1 MLMKVQKK
9 KFRLKPSVVK
19 KLKVVGVVLGVFLAV
34 FLFYS
39 SQIHSLTELGYSK
52 EASRRILFQFQKDY
66 VLSVGKNKTLN
77 AAFESDDYNEKYLDQ
92 YSKIEYQNHE
102 HLIRNINTLI
112 KKGYSNDNISMI
124 LAHGSD
130 SDVTEFA
137 KRDKI
142 NYLEEFFSL
151 PYAKLSNYDR
161 YVDYSNETG
170 EDDETTV
177 LAVNLDMDKE
187 NYEDPV
193 IVTDFSTD
201 MVVNKHRSLT
211 KDFEPDDLVS
221 IDEEYAADDTQA
233 GSRIAVNAFIE
244 MYKDAQKE
252 GYDLVIN
259 SSYRSYQDQEEVCNT
274 YRDLYGDNYVT
285 NYVAMPGFSEHQ
297 TGLSF
302 DIGSKDTNVFA
313 ESDEYT
319 WIQENAHKYG
329 FIQRFPEEYEAVT
342 GFRAEPWH
350 YRYVGKKI
358 ASYIYENNI
367 SFEEYYALFLDT
379 NE

>member
-34 FLFYS
+34 FLFYF

-66 VLSVGKNKTLN
+66 VLSVGENKTLN

-170 EDDETTV
+170 EDDDTTV

-201 MVVNKHRSLT
+201 MLVNKHRSLT

>member
-1 MLMKVQKK
+1 MKRKIKLKK
-9 KFRLKPSVVK
+9 NVIK
-19 KLKVVGVVLGVFLAV
+19 KLKIFGIFCVVLLGVFV
-34 FLFYS
+34 FYR
-39 SQIHSLTELGYSK
+39 SQINSLKKLGYS
-52 EASRRILFQFQKDY
+52 EVASRNILFQFKKKY
-66 VLSVGKNKTLN
+66 ILSVGENKTLN
-77 AAFESDDYNEKYLDQ
+77 AAFESKDYKEKYLDQ
-92 YSKIEYQNHE
+92 YSKIDYQNHDN
-102 HLIRNINTLI
+102 LIKNINTLI

-130 SDVTEFA
+130 KDVTEFA

-170 EDDETTV
+170 ENDETTV

-187 NYEDPV
+187 NYKNPFV
-193 IVTDFSTD
+193 VKKFSTD
-201 MVVNKHRSLT
+201 MLINKHRSLQ

-221 IDEEYAADDTQA
+221 IDTEYAADDTQR
-233 GSRIAVNAFIE
+233 GSRIAVNAFID
-244 MYKDAQKE
+244 MYKAAKKE
-252 GYDLVIN
+252 GYNLVIN
-259 SSYRSYQDQEEVCNT
+259 SSYRSYQEQEDICNT
-274 YRDLYGDNYVT
+274 YRGLYGENYVL

-297 TGLSF
+297 TGLAF
-302 DIGSKDTNVFA
+302 DVGSKNSNVFA
-313 ESDEYT
+313 ESKEYE

-329 FIQRFPEEYEAVT
+329 FIQRFPSKYEAIT

-358 ASYIYENNI
+358 ATYIYEHNI
-367 SFEEYYALFLDT
+367 SFEEYYALFLD
-379 NE
+379 

>member
-1 MLMKVQKK
+1 MKVQKK

-19 KLKVVGVVLGVFLAV
+19 KLKVVCVVLGVFLAV

-66 VLSVGKNKTLN
+66 VLSVGENKTLN
-77 AAFESDDYNEKYLDQ
+77 AAFESDDYNEKYLEQ

-170 EDDETTV
+170 EDDDTTV

-201 MVVNKHRSLT
+201 MLVNKHRSLT

-285 NYVAMPGFSEHQ
+285 NYVAIPGFSEHQ

>member
-1 MLMKVQKK
+1 MKVQKK

-19 KLKVVGVVLGVFLAV
+19 KLKVVGVVLGVFFAV

-66 VLSVGKNKTLN
+66 VLSVGENKTLN

-170 EDDETTV
+170 EDDDTTV

-201 MVVNKHRSLT
+201 MLVNKHRSLT

>member
-1 MLMKVQKK
+1 MKVQKK

-52 EASRRILFQFQKDY
+52 EASRKILFQFQKDY
-66 VLSVGKNKTLN
+66 VLSVGENKTLN

-170 EDDETTV
+170 EDDDTTV

-201 MVVNKHRSLT
+201 MLVNKHRSLT

-285 NYVAMPGFSEHQ
+285 NYVAIPGFSEHQ

>member
-1 MLMKVQKK
+1 MKR
-9 KFRLKPSVVK
+9 KFRLKKSVIQ
-19 KLKVVGVVLGVFLAV
+19 KLKIAGVVFAV
-34 FLFYS
+34 IIVIFFFYS
-39 SQIHSLTELGYSK
+39 SQINSLTRLGYSK
-52 EASRRILFQFQKDY
+52 EAARNILFQFKKEY
-66 VLSVGKNKTLN
+66 VLSVGENKTLN

-92 YSKIEYQNHE
+92 YSKIDYQNQK
-102 HLIRNINTLI
+102 HLIKNINTLI

-130 SDVTEFA
+130 KDVTEFA

-187 NYEDPV
+187 NYEDP
-193 IVTDFSTD
+193 IVVKKFSTD
-201 MVVNKHRSLT
+201 MLVNKHRSLT
-211 KDFEPDDLVS
+211 KDFEPEDLVS
-221 IDEEYAADDTQA
+221 IDEKYAADDTQA
-233 GSRIAVNAFIE
+233 GSRIAVNAFIQ
-244 MYKDAQKE
+244 MYKAAKKE
-252 GYDLVIN
+252 GYGLVIN
-259 SSYRSYQDQEEVCNT
+259 SSYRSYEDQEDICDT
-274 YRDLYGDNYVT
+274 YRELYGENYVK

-302 DIGSKDTNVFA
+302 DIGSTDTNVFA
-313 ESDEYT
+313 DSDEYE
-319 WIQENAHKYG
+319 WVQENAHKYG
-329 FIQRFPEEYEAVT
+329 FIQRFPTKYESIT

-358 ASYIYENNI
+358 ATYIYENDI
-367 SFEEYYALFLDT
+367 SFEEYYALFLDSDD
-379 NE
+379 

>member
-1 MLMKVQKK
+1 MKVQKK

-19 KLKVVGVVLGVFLAV
+19 KLKVVCVVLGVFLAV

-66 VLSVGKNKTLN
+66 VLSVGENKTLN

-201 MVVNKHRSLT
+201 MLVNKHRSLI

>member
-1 MLMKVQKK
+1 MKVQKK

-66 VLSVGKNKTLN
+66 VLSVGENKTLN

-170 EDDETTV
+170 EDDDTTV

-187 NYEDPV
+187 NYEDSV

-201 MVVNKHRSLT
+201 MLVNKHRSLT

>member
-1 MLMKVQKK
+1 MKRKI
-9 KFRLKPSVVK
+9 
-19 KLKVVGVVLGVFLAV
+19 KLKKTVIKKIKVLGIFCAILLAI
-34 FLFYS
+34 FLFYR
-39 SQIHSLTELGYSK
+39 SQINSLKKLGYS
-52 EASRRILFQFQKDY
+52 ETASRNILFQFKKKY
-66 VLSVGKNKTLN
+66 ILSIGENKTLN
-77 AAFESDDYNEKYLDQ
+77 AAFESKDYEEKYLDQ
-92 YSKIEYQNHE
+92 YSKIDYQNHDN
-102 HLIRNINTLI
+102 LIKNINTLI

-130 SDVTEFA
+130 KDVTEFV

-170 EDDETTV
+170 ENDETTV

-187 NYEDPV
+187 NYENPT
-193 IVTDFSTD
+193 IVKKFSTD
-201 MVVNKHRSLT
+201 MLVNKHRSLQ
-211 KDFEPDDLVS
+211 KNFEPDDLVS
-221 IDEEYAADDTQA
+221 IDSEYAVDDTQL
-233 GSRIAVNAFIE
+233 GSRIAVNAFIK
-244 MYKDAQKE
+244 MYKAAKKE

-259 SSYRSYQDQEEVCNT
+259 SSYRSYEEQEEICDT
-274 YRDLYGDNYVT
+274 YRELYGENYVL

-302 DIGSKDTNVFA
+302 DVGSKDSNVFA
-313 ESDEYT
+313 ESEEYE

-329 FIQRFPEEYEAVT
+329 FIQRFPSKYQAIT
-342 GFRAEPWH
+342 GFRADPWH

-358 ASYIYENNI
+358 ATYIYEHDI
-367 SFEEYYALFLDT
+367 SFEEYYVLFLD
-379 NE
+379 

>member
-1 MLMKVQKK
+1 MKVQKK

-66 VLSVGKNKTLN
+66 VLSVGENKTLN

-170 EDDETTV
+170 EDDDTTV

-201 MVVNKHRSLT
+201 MLVNKHRSLT

-285 NYVAMPGFSEHQ
+285 NYVAIPGFSEHQ

>member
-1 MLMKVQKK
+1 MKR
-9 KFRLKPSVVK
+9 KFRLKKSVVQ
-19 KLKVVGVVLGVFLAV
+19 KLKIVGVIFAIIIVIF
-34 FLFYS
+34 FFYS
-39 SQIHSLTELGYSK
+39 SQISSLTRLGYSK
-52 EASRRILFQFQKDY
+52 EAARNILFQFKKEY
-66 VLSVGKNKTLN
+66 VLSVGENKTLN

-92 YSKIEYQNHE
+92 YSKIDYQNQK
-102 HLIRNINTLI
+102 HLIKNINTLI

-130 SDVTEFA
+130 QDVTEFA

-187 NYEDPV
+187 NYEDSI
-193 IVTDFSTD
+193 IVKKFSTD
-201 MVVNKHRSLT
+201 MLVNKHRSLT
-211 KDFEPDDLVS
+211 KAFEPEDLVS
-221 IDEEYAADDTQA
+221 IDEKYAVDDTQA
-233 GSRIAVNAFIE
+233 GSRIAVNAFIQ
-244 MYKDAQKE
+244 MYKAAKKE
-252 GYDLVIN
+252 GYGLVIN
-259 SSYRSYQDQEEVCNT
+259 SSYRSYEDQEETCDT
-274 YRDLYGDNYVT
+274 YRELYGENYVK

-302 DIGSKDTNVFA
+302 DIGSTDTNVFA
-313 ESDEYT
+313 DSDEYE
-319 WIQENAHKYG
+319 WVQENAHKYG
-329 FIQRFPEEYEAVT
+329 FIQRFPTKYESIT

-358 ASYIYENNI
+358 ATYIYENDI
-367 SFEEYYALFLDT
+367 SFEEYYALFLDSDD
-379 NE
+379 

>member
-1 MLMKVQKK
+1 MSMKRKI
-9 KFRLKPSVVK
+9 
-19 KLKVVGVVLGVFLAV
+19 KLKKTVIKKIKVLGIFCAILLAI
-34 FLFYS
+34 FLFYR
-39 SQIHSLTELGYSK
+39 SQINSLKKLGYS
-52 EASRRILFQFQKDY
+52 ETDSRNILFQFKKKY
-66 VLSVGKNKTLN
+66 ILSIGENKTLN
-77 AAFESDDYNEKYLDQ
+77 AAFESKDYEEKYLDQ
-92 YSKIEYQNHE
+92 YSKIDYQNHDN
-102 HLIRNINTLI
+102 LIKNINTLI

-130 SDVTEFA
+130 KDVTEFV

-170 EDDETTV
+170 ENDETTV

-187 NYEDPV
+187 NYENPT
-193 IVTDFSTD
+193 IVKKFSTD
-201 MVVNKHRSLT
+201 MLVNKHRSLQ
-211 KDFEPDDLVS
+211 KNFEPDDLVS
-221 IDEEYAADDTQA
+221 IDSEYAVDDTQL
-233 GSRIAVNAFIE
+233 GSRIAVNAFIK
-244 MYKDAQKE
+244 MYKAAKKE

-259 SSYRSYQDQEEVCNT
+259 SSYRSYEEQEEICDT
-274 YRDLYGDNYVT
+274 YRELYGENYVL

-302 DIGSKDTNVFA
+302 DVGSKDSNVFA
-313 ESDEYT
+313 ESEEYE

-329 FIQRFPEEYEAVT
+329 FIQRFPSKYQAIT

-358 ASYIYENNI
+358 ATYIYEHDI
-367 SFEEYYALFLDT
+367 SFEEYYVLFLD
-379 NE
+379 

>member
-1 MLMKVQKK
+1 MKR
-9 KFRLKPSVVK
+9 KFRLKKSVVQ
-19 KLKVVGVVLGVFLAV
+19 KLKIVGVIFAIIIVIF
-34 FLFYS
+34 FFYS
-39 SQIHSLTELGYSK
+39 SQISSLTRLGYSK
-52 EASRRILFQFQKDY
+52 EASRNILFQFKKEY
-66 VLSVGKNKTLN
+66 VLSVGENKTLN

-92 YSKIEYQNHE
+92 YSKIDYQNQK
-102 HLIRNINTLI
+102 HLIKNINTLI

-130 SDVTEFA
+130 KDVTEFA

-187 NYEDPV
+187 NYEDP
-193 IVTDFSTD
+193 IVVKKFSTD
-201 MVVNKHRSLT
+201 MLVNKHRSLT
-211 KDFEPDDLVS
+211 KDFEPEDLVS
-221 IDEEYAADDTQA
+221 IDEKYAADDTQA
-233 GSRIAVNAFIE
+233 GSRIAVNAFIQ
-244 MYKDAQKE
+244 MYKAAKKE
-252 GYDLVIN
+252 GYGLVIN
-259 SSYRSYQDQEEVCNT
+259 SSYRSYEDQEDICDT
-274 YRDLYGDNYVT
+274 YRELYGENYVK

-302 DIGSKDTNVFA
+302 DIGSTDTNVFA
-313 ESDEYT
+313 DSDEYE
-319 WIQENAHKYG
+319 WVQENAHKYG
-329 FIQRFPEEYEAVT
+329 FIQRFPTKYESIT

-358 ASYIYENNI
+358 ATYIYENDI
-367 SFEEYYALFLDT
+367 SFEEYYALFLDSDD
-379 NE
+379 

>member
-1 MLMKVQKK
+1 MSMKRKI
-9 KFRLKPSVVK
+9 
-19 KLKVVGVVLGVFLAV
+19 KLKKTVIKKIKVLGIFCAILLAI
-34 FLFYS
+34 FLFYR
-39 SQIHSLTELGYSK
+39 SQINSLKKLGYS
-52 EASRRILFQFQKDY
+52 ETASRNILFQFKKKY
-66 VLSVGKNKTLN
+66 ILSIGENKTLN
-77 AAFESDDYNEKYLDQ
+77 AAFESKDYEEKYLDQ
-92 YSKIEYQNHE
+92 YSKIDYQNHDN
-102 HLIRNINTLI
+102 LIKNINTLI

-130 SDVTEFA
+130 KDVTEFA

-170 EDDETTV
+170 ENDETTV

-187 NYEDPV
+187 NYENPT
-193 IVTDFSTD
+193 IVKKFSTD
-201 MVVNKHRSLT
+201 MLVNKHRSLQ
-211 KDFEPDDLVS
+211 KNFEPDDLVP
-221 IDEEYAADDTQA
+221 IDSEYAVDDTQL
-233 GSRIAVNAFIE
+233 GSRIAVNAFIK
-244 MYKDAQKE
+244 MYKAAKKE

-259 SSYRSYQDQEEVCNT
+259 SSYRSYEEQEEICDT
-274 YRDLYGDNYVT
+274 YRELYGENYVL

-302 DIGSKDTNVFA
+302 DVGSKDSNVFA
-313 ESDEYT
+313 ESEEYE

-329 FIQRFPEEYEAVT
+329 FIQRFPSKYQAIT

-358 ASYIYENNI
+358 ATYIYEHDI
-367 SFEEYYALFLDT
+367 SFEEYYVLFLD
-379 NE
+379 

>member
-1 MLMKVQKK
+1 MKVQKK

-66 VLSVGKNKTLN
+66 VLSVGENKTLN

-170 EDDETTV
+170 EDDDTTV

-201 MVVNKHRSLT
+201 MLVNKHRSLT

-319 WIQENAHKYG
+319 WTQENAHKYG

>member
-1 MLMKVQKK
+1 MKVQKK

-66 VLSVGKNKTLN
+66 VLSVGENKTLN

-102 HLIRNINTLI
+102 HLIQNINTLI

-201 MVVNKHRSLT
+201 MLVNKHRSLT

>member
-1 MLMKVQKK
+1 MKR
-9 KFRLKPSVVK
+9 KFRLKKSVVQ
-19 KLKVVGVVLGVFLAV
+19 KLKIVGVIFAIIIVIF
-34 FLFYS
+34 FFYS
-39 SQIHSLTELGYSK
+39 SQISSLTRLGYSK
-52 EASRRILFQFQKDY
+52 EASRNILFQFKKEY
-66 VLSVGKNKTLN
+66 VLSVGENKTLN
-77 AAFESDDYNEKYLDQ
+77 AAFESDDYNEKHLDQ
-92 YSKIEYQNHE
+92 YSKIDYQNQK
-102 HLIRNINTLI
+102 HLIKNINTLI

-130 SDVTEFA
+130 KDVTEFA

-187 NYEDPV
+187 NYEDPI
-193 IVTDFSTD
+193 IVKKFSTD
-201 MVVNKHRSLT
+201 MLVNKHRSLT
-211 KDFEPDDLVS
+211 KAFEPEDLVS
-221 IDEEYAADDTQA
+221 IDEKYAVDDTQA
-233 GSRIAVNAFIE
+233 GSRIAVNAFIQ
-244 MYKDAQKE
+244 MYKAAKKE
-252 GYDLVIN
+252 GYGLVIN
-259 SSYRSYQDQEEVCNT
+259 SSYRSYEDQEETCDT
-274 YRDLYGDNYVT
+274 YRELYGENYVK

-302 DIGSKDTNVFA
+302 DIGSTDTNVFA
-313 ESDEYT
+313 DSDEYE
-319 WIQENAHKYG
+319 WVQENAHKYG
-329 FIQRFPEEYEAVT
+329 FIQRFPTKYESIT

-358 ASYIYENNI
+358 ATYIYENDI
-367 SFEEYYALFLDT
+367 SFEEYYALFLDSDD
-379 NE
+379 

>member
-66 VLSVGKNKTLN
+66 VLSVGENKTLN

-170 EDDETTV
+170 EDDDTTV

-201 MVVNKHRSLT
+201 MLVNKHRSLT

>member
-1 MLMKVQKK
+1 MKVQKK

-170 EDDETTV
+170 EDDDTTV

-201 MVVNKHRSLT
+201 MLVNKHRSLT

>member
-1 MLMKVQKK
+1 MSMKRKI
-9 KFRLKPSVVK
+9 
-19 KLKVVGVVLGVFLAV
+19 KLKKTVIKKIKVLGIFCAILLAI
-34 FLFYS
+34 FLFYR
-39 SQIHSLTELGYSK
+39 SQINSLKKLGYS
-52 EASRRILFQFQKDY
+52 ETASRNILFQFKKKY
-66 VLSVGKNKTLN
+66 ILSIGENKTLN
-77 AAFESDDYNEKYLDQ
+77 AAFESKDYEEKYLDQ
-92 YSKIEYQNHE
+92 YSKIDYQNHDN
-102 HLIRNINTLI
+102 LIKNINTLI

-130 SDVTEFA
+130 KDVTEFA

-170 EDDETTV
+170 ENDETTV

-187 NYEDPV
+187 NYENPT
-193 IVTDFSTD
+193 IVKKFSTD
-201 MVVNKHRSLT
+201 MLVNKHRSLQ
-211 KDFEPDDLVS
+211 KNFEPDDLVS
-221 IDEEYAADDTQA
+221 IDSEYAVDDTQL
-233 GSRIAVNAFIE
+233 GSRIAVNAFIK
-244 MYKDAQKE
+244 MYKAAKKE

-259 SSYRSYQDQEEVCNT
+259 SSYRSYEEQEEICDT
-274 YRDLYGDNYVT
+274 YLELYGENYVL

-302 DIGSKDTNVFA
+302 DVGSKDSNVFA
-313 ESDEYT
+313 ESEEYE
-319 WIQENAHKYG
+319 WIQEHAHKYG
-329 FIQRFPEEYEAVT
+329 FIQRFPSKYQAIT

-358 ASYIYENNI
+358 ATYIYEHDI
-367 SFEEYYALFLDT
+367 SFEEYYVLFLD
-379 NE
+379 

>member
-1 MLMKVQKK
+1 MKVQKK

-66 VLSVGKNKTLN
+66 VLSVGENKTLN

-201 MVVNKHRSLT
+201 MLVNKHRSLT